1 MVKASLL
8 VLVGSG
14 EGFES
19 LLEHDSK
26 AHPHF
31 VCPRSLARMYIQLLE
46 VWAKCNNGHA
56 SGFKVS
62 LSFGGSGYERELVGT
77 SLRAKF
83 HEMKTGA
90 E

>member
-1 MVKASLL
+1 
-8 VLVGSG
+8 
-14 EGFES
+14 
-19 LLEHDSK
+19 
-26 AHPHF
+26 
-31 VCPRSLARMYIQLLE
+31 MYIQLLE